1 MRTRRKVAAL
11 GCAAVLLASVA
22 AVRQQGQGQR
32 GQAGTRLSEPTQ
44 TEARGKLVPLET
56 NEDGQPRSLPA
67 LPSGMTM
74 QMIRQGDS
82 LFHSTAGCYTC
93 HGLSGT
99 GMPAAGSAITTGL
112 GFIPVEWRAIDSLV
126 TAGIPE
132 SITRTPIAM
141 PPRGASSNLQP
152 DQIRLVAAYVWA
164 IANVRG
170 EPWRPGGSQR
180 TRANAIGQQA
190 ASGAA
195 ATQDTARRDTTR
207 RDSGSRRP

>member
-1 MRTRRKVAAL
+1 MRIHRGVAAL
-11 GCAAVLLASVA
+11 GCAVVLLASLA
-22 AVRQQGQGQR
+22 AMRQQGQGQR
-32 GQAGTRLSEPTQ
+32 GQAGTRLSEPSQ
-44 TEARGKLVPLET
+44 TEARGKQVPLET

-93 HGLSGT
+93 HGMSGT

-112 GFIPVEWRAIDSLV
+112 GFIPIEWQAIDSLV

-141 PPRGASSNLQP
+141 PPRGATSNMSP

-164 IANVRG
+164 IANVQG
-170 EPWRPGGSQR
+170 EPWRPGGRER
-180 TRANAIGQQA
+180 TRANAIGQQTA
-190 ASGAA
+190 QSETS
-195 ATQDTARRDTTR
+195 ATDTTR
-207 RDSGSRRP
+207 RDSGSARP